1 MTEQIVDIV
10 EANMPVSSD
19 VEAAAKGAGAAAG
32 EYAGRQAANASL
44 ADVRALADTNKSRL
58 DTLTAAPASGNTEL
72 VDVRVGCDGK
82 TYPTAGDAVRAQIG
96 SCVRE
101 RGLIRGSNPEPPY
114 DDLDTLPNESIVTYT
129 DFQNVAHKPGGYPK
143 GGTVLTYTGASSSPG
158 GTIQM
163 VVSRDARIAIRTK
176 WNNPATWSA
185 WSHINANDIIKPADI
200 IVNISNTT
208 PPYDDLDTLP
218 NASIVTYARFPNVAH
233 APADVTGGPWSPIP
247 GHLQEIPAPCRS
259 SYHRMAIW
267 RTVSN
272 GSTLRY
278 GRIGRCS
285 ARRTD
290 TIRPLHTPV
299 SPPTDASA

>member
-114 DDLDTLPNESIVTYT
+114 DDLDTLPN
-129 DFQNVAHKPGGYPK
+129 
-143 GGTVLTYTGASSSPG
+143 
-158 GTIQM
+158 
-163 VVSRDARIAIRTK
+163 
-176 WNNPATWSA
+176 
-185 WSHINANDIIKPADI
+185 
-200 IVNISNTT
+200 
-208 PPYDDLDTLP
+208 
-218 NASIVTYARFPNVAH
+218 ASIVTYARFPNVAH